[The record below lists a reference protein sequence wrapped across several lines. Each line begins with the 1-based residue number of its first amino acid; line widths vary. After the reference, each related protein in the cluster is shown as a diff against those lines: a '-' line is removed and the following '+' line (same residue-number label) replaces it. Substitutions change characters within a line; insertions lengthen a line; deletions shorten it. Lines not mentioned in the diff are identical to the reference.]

1 MLTSKVSLCRSWLRQ
16 TRGAVGLV
24 VLLLPGCGVVNNTAQ
39 VRQDETAQIPF
50 VEVEMTQATVAQANL
65 SQYVPKQLPD
75 IFYYG
80 SAGSATLTSPLPPQ
94 TEQQPYRLGPG
105 DVIAVNGKSLQSTT
119 LEPDFR
125 PSETQYQLRD
135 DGTLEIPGIGKLR
148 LGGLTL
154 PEADDELASLLVRE
168 RIDPNYRI
176 EVSVYNARAVTIDG
190 AVGAPGVV
198 PITQT
203 PLTIDRAL
211 AVRGG
216 LRVEDRSAAT
226 VILYRT
232 GQRYSLR
239 GSDVATMAKVV
250 LRDGDSLVVDPG
262 RSLSIERDLYAARSQ
277 ENVEPRDLVFI
288 AGEVGAPRASE
299 LPVGRQAYLS
309 EVLLDAGGV
318 PLISGD
324 LSEVYVIR
332 TYGHDYRATVYHLD
346 ASNVVNLAL
355 ATRFEL
361 RPFDIVFVSEQP
373 VTRWARVL
381 SQLNPSEIFRVI
393 NAVR

>member
-1 MLTSKVSLCRSWLRQ
+1 M
-16 TRGAVGLV
+16 
-24 VLLLPGCGVVNNTAQ
+24 
-39 VRQDETAQIPF
+39 
-50 VEVEMTQATVAQANL
+50 
-65 SQYVPKQLPD
+65 
-75 IFYYG
+75 
-80 SAGSATLTSPLPPQ
+80 
-94 TEQQPYRLGPG
+94 
-105 DVIAVNGKSLQSTT
+105 IAVNGKRLQSTT
-119 LEPDFR
+119 LETDFR

-135 DGTLEIPGIGKLR
+135 DGTIEIPGIGKLR

-154 PEADDELASLLVRE
+154 PEADDALAALLVRE

-176 EVSVYNARAVTIDG
+176 EVSGYNARAVTIAG

-203 PLTIDRAL
+203 PLTMDRAL

-226 VILYRT
+226 VTLYRAD
-232 GQRYSLR
+232 QRYSLR
-239 GSDVATMAKVV
+239 GNDVAAMAKVV
-250 LRDGDSLVVDPG
+250 LRDGDSLVVDAG
-262 RSLSIERDLYAARSQ
+262 RSSSIERDLYAVRSQ
-277 ENVEPRDLVFI
+277 EDVEPRDRVFI
-288 AGEVGAPRASE
+288 AGEVARPRTSE
-299 LPVGRQAYLS
+299 LPVGRQAHLS
-309 EVLLDAGGV
+309 EFLLDAGGV

-332 TYGHDYRATVYHLD
+332 TYGHDYRATIYHLD

-355 ATRFEL
+355 ATRLEL

-381 SQLNPSEIFRVI
+381 SQLSPSEVLRVA